1 MNAQPM
7 HFRWATR
14 TDTGLV
20 RDQNE
25 DAVFP
30 DPGTA
35 GEAEHLVAAVAD
47 GMGGHAGGEIASAT
61 AIEAVAT
68 VSGPATIRVNAANL
82 AVQEAAAQRPRLS
95 GMGTTLTVAIFD
107 GDGTVEVGHV
117 GDSRAYLVHDGSLS
131 RITAD
136 HSFVAEM
143 IAAGRMTEAEAESHP
158 YRSVLTRAVGLE
170 HTVEVDLFEHTLV
183 AGDRVLICSD
193 GVTAMLDD
201 EEIGRILEEHEDLEA
216 AADALVEAANAAGGI
231 DNVTVAVVDA
241 VSQGSVET

>member
-1 MNAQPM
+1 MSAAPLR
-7 HFRWATR
+7 FRWATR

-47 GMGGHAGGEIASAT
+47 GMGGHAGGEIASAA

-95 GMGTTLTVAIFD
+95 GMGTTLTLAIFD

-117 GDSRAYLVHDGSLS
+117 GDSRAYLLHDGSLT

-143 IAAGRMTEAEAESHP
+143 MAAGRMTQAEAEAHP

-170 HTVEVDLFEHTLV
+170 HTVEVDVFEHELA

-193 GVTAMLDD
+193 GVTALLED
-201 EEIGRILEEHEDLEA
+201 EEILRILTEHDDPEG
-216 AADALVEAANAAGGI
+216 AADALVAAANAAGGI

-241 VSQGSVET
+241 TPAGSEEK